1 MKTFRSLAMA
11 AMIALSASAAVA
23 GPTSL
28 QFNDLPEP
36 EQGVFTIVGFEYVP
50 ARNGTMSVTGLGTVQ
65 AGVGAI
71 RATFDDGF
79 ADPLSFNAFCVE
91 LFTSASGFG
100 SATSNF
106 LIGSTTSTSL
116 SKLFSYN
123 DVANGGVNGDGTT
136 STDKYKSAGLQLA
149 VWELLYDAAP
159 GNVSAGEFSASVD
172 ATSVAWANSLLAGAA
187 GANANYD
194 LQLISDNDLR
204 SKPTYQDFVTASIG
218 STFGCNE
225 GDCGVTPVPEP
236 SSIALTIAGL
246 LGLGFFSRRKTRV

>member
-1 MKTFRSLAMA
+1 MKAFSRFAMA
-11 AMIALSASAAVA
+11 ALLAMSASVAVA

-28 QFNDLPEP
+28 QFDDIVSP
-36 EQGVFTIVGFEYVP
+36 GTFTINGFEYVP

-71 RATFDDGF
+71 RATFDDGLD
-79 ADPLSFNAFCVE
+79 DPLSFNAFCVE
-91 LFTSASGFG
+91 LLTSASGFG
-100 SATSNF
+100 NATSNF
-106 LIGSTTSTSL
+106 LIGSTTSTAL

-136 STDKYKSAGLQLA
+136 SVDRDKSAGLQLA
-149 VWELLYDAAP
+149 VWELLYDTAP
-159 GNVSAGEFSASVD
+159 GNVSSGQFSSTVN
-172 ATSVAWANSLLAGAA
+172 ATSEAWANSLLAGAT
-187 GANANYD
+187 GANANYN

-218 STFGCNE
+218 NTFGCNE

-236 SSIALTIAGL
+236 SSIALTLAGL
-246 LGLGFFSRRKTRV
+246 AALGFISRRRKVRA